1 MVLYG
6 HFSRLEV
13 TKMPTQ
19 HQVSALL
26 TQLEAQMSALQ
37 LWQTNSPSIAALSS
51 DQPFAIDTLEP
62 NEWLQ
67 WIFIVRINVLIEQK
81 QPLPSG
87 FEILPYFEQA
97 WQNQPEMETLLMTIA
112 QLDKAFNP
120 C

>member
-26 TQLEAQMSALQ
+26 AQLEAQMSALQ
-37 LWQTNSPSIAALSS
+37 LWQASSPSQAALSS
-51 DQPFAIDTLEP
+51 EQPFAIDTLEP

-67 WIFIVRINVLIEQK
+67 WIFIVRINALIEQN
-81 QPLPSG
+81 QPLPTG
-87 FEILPYFEQA
+87 FEILPYFEQV
-97 WQNQPEMETLLMTIA
+97 WKNQQEMETLLETLA